1 LAKFVQALR
10 ISDITFYATCWL
22 SLILVFFGLERIKVR
37 QYRIAVIGAGIV
49 GLTQALWLQR
59 QGHRISV
66 FERGS
71 ERLDH
76 HCSHVGAGMLAPY
89 CELSEAED
97 EVARWGE
104 TALDLWRTIV
114 PTLAQPVHLTCEGTL
129 VVAHRQDRAGM
140 QHLAERVERAGFG
153 ARLRW
158 LRRDELRE
166 LEPELEGR
174 FGEGLYLAPEGE
186 IDPRSLLPA
195 LVATLRRDGARVE
208 FGAEVEDVAPGEI
221 AVRGER
227 LAFDWVLDC
236 RGLAANDRIPDL
248 RGVRGEILALHT
260 SEVRLRRPIRMMHP
274 RYPLYIVPRPENR
287 FVIGATSIES
297 DSLRPATVRSALE
310 LLSAAYALHPAFAE
324 AEVVE
329 MKVHCRPTLPDHLPR
344 IIQQDNLLRINGLYR
359 HGYLLS
365 PLVAET
371 VATFIRDQRRPE
383 ETAKLWDTTA
393 P

>member
-1 LAKFVQALR
+1 M
-10 ISDITFYATCWL
+10 
-22 SLILVFFGLERIKVR
+22 R
-37 QYRIAVIGAGIV
+37 QYRIAVVGAGIV

-66 FERGS
+66 YERGG

-89 CELSEAED
+89 CELSEAEV
-97 EVARWGE
+97 EIARWGAS
-104 TALDLWRTIV
+104 ALALWQQIV
-114 PTLAQPVHLTCEGTL
+114 PTLAQPVHMTCEGTL
-129 VVAHRQDRAGM
+129 VVAHHRDRAGM
-140 QHLAERVERAGFG
+140 RHLAERIERAGFG

-174 FGEGLYLAPEGE
+174 FGEGLYLSPEGE

-195 LVATLRRDGARVE
+195 LVETLRRNGATVE
-208 FGAEVEDVAPGEI
+208 FMAEVEDLAPGEI
-221 AVRGER
+221 AVRGAR
-227 LAFDWVLDC
+227 HAFDWVLDC
-236 RGLAANDRIPDL
+236 RGLAASDQMTDL
-248 RGVRGEILALHT
+248 RGVRGEILTLHT
-260 SEVRLRRPIRMMHP
+260 REVHLHRPIRMMHP
-274 RYPLYIVPRPENR
+274 RYPLYIVPRPGHR
-287 FVIGATSIES
+287 FVVGATSIES

-324 AEVVE
+324 AEIVE
-329 MKVHCRPTLPDHLPR
+329 MKAQCRPTLPDHLPCV
-344 IIQQDNLLRINGLYR
+344 IQQDNLLRINGLYR

-371 VATFIRDQRRPE
+371 VATFVRDRSRPE
-383 ETAKLWDTTA
+383 ATAKLWGGA
-393 P
+393 AVPSQ

>member
-1 LAKFVQALR
+1 M
-10 ISDITFYATCWL
+10 
-22 SLILVFFGLERIKVR
+22 R
-37 QYRIAVIGAGIV
+37 QYQIAVIGAGIV

-66 FERGS
+66 YERGD

-89 CELSEAED
+89 CELSEAET
-97 EVARWGE
+97 EVARWGVS
-104 TALDLWRTIV
+104 ALALWRQIV
-114 PTLAQPVHLTCEGTL
+114 PTLALPVHMTCEGTL
-129 VVAHRQDRAGM
+129 VVAHHRDRAGM

-153 ARLRW
+153 AHLHW
-158 LRRDELRE
+158 LRRDALRE

-174 FGEGLYLAPEGE
+174 FGEGLYLSPEGE

-195 LVATLRRDGARVE
+195 LVATLRREGARVE
-208 FGAEVEDVAPGEI
+208 FMTEVEDLAPGAI
-221 AVRGER
+221 TVRGER
-227 LAFDWVLDC
+227 HGFDWVLDC
-236 RGLAANDRIPDL
+236 RGLAASDQMTDL
-248 RGVRGEILALHT
+248 RGVRGEILTLHT
-260 SEVRLRRPIRMMHP
+260 GEVHLHRPIRMMHP

-297 DSLRPATVRSALE
+297 DSLRPVTVRSALE

-324 AEVVE
+324 AEIVE
-329 MKVHCRPTLPDHLPR
+329 MKTHCRPTLPDHLPR
-344 IIQQDNLLRINGLYR
+344 IVQQDNLLCINGLYR

-371 VATFIRDQRRPE
+371 VATFVRDQRRPE
-383 ETAKLWDTTA
+383 ETAKLWAGASA
-393 P
+393 PR

>member
-1 LAKFVQALR
+1 M
-10 ISDITFYATCWL
+10 
-22 SLILVFFGLERIKVR
+22 R
-37 QYRIAVIGAGIV
+37 QYRIAVVGAGIV

-66 FERGS
+66 YERGG

-89 CELSEAED
+89 CELSEAEV
-97 EVARWGE
+97 EIARWGAS
-104 TALDLWRTIV
+104 ALALWQQIV
-114 PTLAQPVHLTCEGTL
+114 PTLAQPVHMTCEGTL
-129 VVAHRQDRAGM
+129 VVAHHRDRAGM
-140 QHLAERVERAGFG
+140 RHLAERIERAGFG

-174 FGEGLYLAPEGE
+174 FGEGLYLSPEGE

-195 LVATLRRDGARVE
+195 LVETLRRNGATVE
-208 FGAEVEDVAPGEI
+208 FMAEVEDLAPGEI
-221 AVRGER
+221 TVLGARRGFR
-227 LAFDWVLDC
+227 LGAGLSWAGGQRPDDGFA
-236 RGLAANDRIPDL
+236 RGA
-248 RGVRGEILALHT
+248 GEILTLHT
-260 SEVRLRRPIRMMHP
+260 REVHLHRPIRMMHP
-274 RYPLYIVPRPENR
+274 RYPLYIVPRPGHR
-287 FVIGATSIES
+287 FVVGATSIES

-324 AEVVE
+324 AEIVE
-329 MKVHCRPTLPDHLPR
+329 MKAQCRPTLPDHLPR
-344 IIQQDNLLRINGLYR
+344 VIQQDNLLRINGLYR

-371 VATFIRDQRRPE
+371 VATFVRDRSRPE
-383 ETAKLWDTTA
+383 ATAKLWGGA
-393 P
+393 VVPSQ